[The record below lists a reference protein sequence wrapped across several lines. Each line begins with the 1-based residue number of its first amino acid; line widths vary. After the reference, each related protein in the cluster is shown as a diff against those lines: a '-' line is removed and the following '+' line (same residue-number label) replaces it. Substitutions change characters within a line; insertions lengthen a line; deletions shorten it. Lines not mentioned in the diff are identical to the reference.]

1 MQLCVPFHAFKDNLK
16 RYIMKEK
23 DQLDALKVADA
34 VFDGIYVINNQGVVI
49 AVNQHYTTITGVPG
63 EAILGKSFEQV
74 WREMN
79 FDADMDSVFFHIKSK
94 EKLSS
99 IMQIIKTDKNRL
111 LNRPGSVALTAL
123 HEKRRVTVLTEIKR
137 SGKMVLL
144 IGIPIFSDQGEVEKV
159 CTVLRDLTDF
169 VELKEK
175 LDEAEEEKKAYLD
188 ELKEHRKS
196 PRIEGLIGDS
206 PPIKRIRD
214 LIENIAETD
223 ATVLITGGTGVGKEV
238 VARGIHQQ
246 SKRRN
251 KPYLKVNCAA
261 IPDTLLESELF
272 GYEKGAFTGA
282 GQHGNPGLFE
292 AAHKGTILLDEIGE
306 MPIQLQAKLLRV
318 LQEKEIRR
326 VGSSESI
333 PVDVRVIAATNQN
346 LQEQIQQGLFREDLY
361 YRLNVI
367 PINMP
372 DLKDRK
378 EDILLLAGSFLNQF
392 NKKYSC
398 NKHFNRSAMEALKEY
413 NWPGNVREL
422 ENIVERLILVGEK
435 DEISRSDIAFLQ
447 SSSQREG
454 IDEMPVKL
462 KAAVE
467 ALERKM
473 IRDALHTSG
482 STYKA
487 AEILGVDQS
496 TIVRKSKSLGIEK
509 VIHKRIN

>member
-1 MQLCVPFHAFKDNLK
+1 
-16 RYIMKEK
+16 MKEK

-34 VFDGIYVINNQGVVI
+34 VFDGIYVINNKGIVI
-49 AVNQHYTTITGVPG
+49 AVNQYYTTITGIPR

-74 WREMN
+74 WQELD
-79 FDADMDSVFFHIKSK
+79 FDADMDSVFFHVKSE

-99 IMQIIKTDKNRL
+99 IMEIIKTDKNRL
-111 LNRPGSVALTAL
+111 LSRPGSIALTAL

-144 IGIPIFSDQGEVEKV
+144 IGIPIFDDRGEVEKV

-169 VELKEK
+169 VELKGK
-175 LDEAEEEKKAYLD
+175 FDEAEEEKKVYLA
-188 ELKEHRKS
+188 ELKEHRKR
-196 PRIEGLIGDS
+196 PGHEGFIGDS

-238 VARGIHQQ
+238 VARVIHQQ
-246 SKRRN
+246 SRRRN

-282 GQHGNPGLFE
+282 GQSGKPGLFE
-292 AAHKGTILLDEIGE
+292 AAQKGTILLDEIGE

-326 VGSSESI
+326 VGSAQSI
-333 PVDVRVIAATNQN
+333 AVDVRVIAATNQN
-346 LQEQIQQGLFREDLY
+346 LQEQIHKGLFREDLY

-367 PINMP
+367 PIAIP

-378 EDILLLAGSFLNQF
+378 EDILLLAGSFLNKF
-392 NKKYSC
+392 NKKHHRCKY
-398 NKHFNRSAMEALKEY
+398 FNRGAIEALNEY
-413 NWPGNVREL
+413 SWPGNVREL
-422 ENIVERLILVGEK
+422 ENIIERLILVGER
-435 DEISRSDIAFLQ
+435 DEISRSDIAYML
-447 SSSQREG
+447 SSSQP
-454 IDEMPVKL
+454 DESFQMPERL
-462 KAAVE
+462 KDAVE

-473 IRDALHTSG
+473 ISDALLSQG

-487 AEILGVDQS
+487 AKVLGVDQS
-496 TIVRKSKSLGIEK
+496 TIVRKAKTLGLKKS
-509 VIHKRIN
+509 